1 MSFSG
6 SLARKWISLNN
17 KPCMTRPTV
26 IDLHPVELNF
36 YSLMISVDNCN
47 ESCNNDDD
55 LSTKLCIPSE
65 TKT

>member
-1 MSFSG
+1 
-6 SLARKWISLNN
+6 
-17 KPCMTRPTV
+17 MTRPTV

-47 ESCNNDDD
+47 ESCNNDDA